1 MLPSDIDP
9 LILATAIGGG
19 LHGSFNINSAQS
31 VSATVTDSP
40 AVSVSVIGS
49 PGGTV
54 TSSPAGIDCGSTCSG
69 NFSTG
74 TQVTLKASPAPTWGF
89 AGWGGACSGIANSC
103 TVTTNASTNASATFS
118 TLFSVEAPPVV
129 ASDPALLP
137 AVISPIPQTQ

>member
-54 TSSPAGIDCGSTCSG
+54 RSSPAGIDCGSTCSG

-89 AGWGGACSGIANSC
+89 SGWGGACSGIDKREHKR
-103 TVTTNASTNASATFS
+103 VR
-118 TLFSVEAPPVV
+118 
-129 ASDPALLP
+129 DLLHP
-137 AVISPIPQTQ
+137 FLGRSGPCRDLRPGFAA